1 MRLSARL
8 PMDDFMEAISHDKKN
23 AGGALKFVLID
34 RIGKAFTQVVE
45 REKVVRVVSEF
56 LG

>member
-1 MRLSARL
+1 
-8 PMDDFMEAISHDKKN
+8 MDDFMEAISHDKKN